1 MKILYYDCFAG
12 ISGDMN
18 LGALIDLGVEEK
30 FLREELGKLPLKGY
44 ELIILKDM
52 RKGISGTK
60 VEVRPEGMDSRGIAF
75 HERQH
80 DSSGPGTHADHH
92 HPHQKEESHEPHRTF
107 AVIRQLISDS
117 GLSEDVKK
125 LSIRIFEKVAL
136 AEAKIHNKDV
146 DSIHFHE
153 VGAIDSIVDIVGA
166 AICIRALAPDKIM
179 ASTVELG
186 GGMVHCAHGIYPVP
200 APATAEILNNIPVRK
215 GTIPF
220 EATTPTGAAILS
232 CCIDEF
238 SDTYSLRIL
247 KTGYGIGHK
256 DGEIPNVLRVHWC
269 ESGREENPEI
279 ITSGIIECNIDDM
292 NPEYYDFII
301 DSLFEAGA
309 RDVFITPIIMKKTR
323 PAVTL
328 SVLADPE
335 AESAIKEVLFTE
347 TSTLGIRKY
356 PVEKTMLQRIVEW
369 LDTPYG
375 KVRIKTARYG
385 DKKIK
390 SKPEYEDCIKIAR
403 DRKIPL
409 NQVYKTIEKLLSGNE

>member
-44 ELIILKDM
+44 ELIIRKDM

-60 VEVRPEGMDSRGIAF
+60 VDVKLEGTDTMADEH

-80 DSSGPGTHADHH
+80 ESSGPGMHKDHH
-92 HPHQKEESHEPHRTF
+92 FHHHKEESHEPHRTF
-107 AVIRQLISDS
+107 AMIRQLINNSE
-117 GLSEDVKK
+117 LSEEVKK
-125 LSIRIFEKVAL
+125 LSVRIFEKVAL
-136 AEAKIHNKDV
+136 AEAKIHNKDA

-153 VGAIDSIVDIVGA
+153 VGAIDSIIDIVGA

-215 GTIPF
+215 GTVPF

-232 CCIDEF
+232 CCVGEF
-238 SDTYSLRIL
+238 SDSYSLSIR

-256 DGEIPNVLRVHWC
+256 DGDIPNVLRVHWC
-269 ESGREENPEI
+269 ESGGEANPEI
-279 ITSGIIECNIDDM
+279 IASSIIECNIDDM

-301 DSLFEAGA
+301 DALFEAGA
-309 RDVFITPIIMKKTR
+309 KDVFITPIIMKKSR

-328 SVLADPE
+328 SVLADPD
-335 AESAIKEVLFTE
+335 AESAVKEVLLTE

-356 PVEKTMLQRIVEW
+356 SVEKTMLQRNVEW
-369 LDTPYG
+369 LDTPFG
-375 KVRIKTARYG
+375 KVRIKTARYK
-385 DKKIK
+385 DKRIK

-409 NQVYKTIEKLLSGNE
+409 NQVYKAIEKLLSGHE